1 MQEVVLTQGTNS
13 LHSEIL
19 FFCNPVLKERWGKT
33 ADRVIEYNQ
42 LTEKYTD
49 KKENK
54 LIFLIYKEIKK
65 GEVGKSYMTNGRP
78 PHIGEIF
85 AHFPID

>member
-19 FFCNPVLKERWGKT
+19 FFCNPVLKERGGET

-42 LTEKYTD
+42 LTGLKHGYLD
-49 KKENK
+49 
-54 LIFLIYKEIKK
+54 
-65 GEVGKSYMTNGRP
+65 
-78 PHIGEIF
+78 
-85 AHFPID
+85 